1 MDFACRELCKSLNF
15 AIEMF
20 QDDAVAAFN
29 FKTLF
34 LQRKNKPGVVFTPP
48 KTNMEPENE
57 TLEEE
62 IPIKNHQF

>member
-1 MDFACRELCKSLNF
+1 MGFFQDPVDFACRELCKSLNF

-34 LQRKNKPGVVFTPP
+34 LQQKSKPGVVLSFICGNG
-48 KTNMEPENE
+48 K
-57 TLEEE
+57 LASYVG
-62 IPIKNHQF
+62 IIS